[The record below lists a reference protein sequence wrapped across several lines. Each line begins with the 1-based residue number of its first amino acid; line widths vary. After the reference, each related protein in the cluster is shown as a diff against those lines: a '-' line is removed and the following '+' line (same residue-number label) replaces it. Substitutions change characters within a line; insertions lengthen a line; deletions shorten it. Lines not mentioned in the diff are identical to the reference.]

1 MVTMSLAA
9 IVAEIL
15 TTTEVETLPQLA
27 MLVAAH
33 HAFTG
38 KSKGRDL
45 EKRIKRILRDEQ
57 FQQSMKSDSY
67 IEVKLGRFKGT
78 IDLS

>member
-15 TTTEVETLPQLA
+15 TTADVGTLDQLA

-33 HAFTG
+33 HAYTG
-38 KSKGRDL
+38 KSRGREL
-45 EKRIKRILRDEQ
+45 RNRIKRILQDER
-57 FQQSMKSDSY
+57 FQQDMKSGSY
-67 IEVKLGRFKGT
+67 IELKLGRFKGT